1 MSWSPWVS
9 CLISAGL
16 YCAACNSA
24 PPVQVLG
31 ESTRLA
37 RGKPSP
43 NKSALFDGEVVR
55 LRGARGETLG
65 LQVRMSGAQ
74 ERLVQLELPAEA
86 ATVSGFSVAT
96 LQVEE
101 PSSSMYGT
109 SEGPGVYPDP
119 LTPVQKTIRT
129 VELAYYDVSIPQ
141 AAVPGRYLGQ
151 LRIDDQKIPVLLD
164 VSTARIDLNRNP
176 LVWVFYLPKEIARVH
191 GIPDIDGPELLALE
205 ESYHRLFR
213 AHGAF
218 LAADLLPERFAA
230 RRHLIKDVKYWPV
243 AVDETN
249 DQTITRDVQRWLA
262 LFEGSD
268 VTPFVIPVDEPRTE
282 GSKEHAKHIA
292 QVITR
297 AGGGRP
303 KFLCG
308 VTDVASS
315 LYENTMDIYLSPG
328 NFPRLAHEREG
339 NGERF
344 WTYNGR
350 PPSAGSMVLDTD
362 GIALRT
368 WGWIAER
375 YGVELWYA
383 WEGLYFS
390 DRYNRG
396 GPTDVMMDPITFDE
410 RSRDG
415 VDWGNG
421 DGVLAYPGPLPSLR
435 LKALRRGLQDR
446 LLLQELVAC
455 GGQQTASKIVH
466 KVIPSAL
473 GEAQR
478 EISWSVHED
487 DWEQARREVLDAIES
502 ECHDD
507 ELAR

>member
-9 CLISAGL
+9 CLISVCLCVSA
-16 YCAACNSA
+16 CSAA
-24 PPVQVLG
+24 PRVQVLG

-43 NKSALFDGEVVR
+43 NKSALFDGEIVH

-65 LQVRMSGAQ
+65 VQVRIADAQ
-74 ERLVQLELPAEA
+74 ERLVQLELPEGA

-101 PSSSMYGT
+101 PSSSMYGA
-109 SEGPGVYPDP
+109 SEGPGAYPDP
-119 LTPVQKTIRT
+119 LTPAQKTIRT
-129 VELAYYDVSIPQ
+129 VDLAYYDVSIPQ
-141 AAVPGRYLGQ
+141 SAIPGRYLGQ
-151 LRIDDQKIPVLLD
+151 LRIDDRKIVVLLE
-164 VSTARIDLNRNP
+164 VSRARIDLERDP

-191 GIPDIDGPELLALE
+191 GLADSDGPELLALE
-205 ESYHRLFR
+205 ESYHELFR

-218 LAADLLPERFAA
+218 LAADLLPDRFAA
-230 RRHLIKDVKYWPV
+230 RRHLIKGVRYWPV
-243 AVDETN
+243 AIDETN
-249 DQTITRDVQRWLA
+249 DQTITRDVKRWLE

-268 VTPFVIPVDEPRTE
+268 VTPFAIPIDEPQTAA
-282 GSKEHAKHIA
+282 SKQHAKHIA

-308 VTDVASS
+308 VTDVASPV
-315 LYENTMDIYLSPG
+315 YENTMDIYLSPR
-328 NFPRLAHEREG
+328 NFPRIAQERKG
-339 NGERF
+339 SGERF

-368 WGWIAER
+368 WGWLAER

-390 DRYNRG
+390 DRYNHG
-396 GPTDVMMDPITFDE
+396 GPTDVMVDPITFDE
-410 RSRDG
+410 RSRNG

-446 LLLQELVAC
+446 LLLRKLVAC
-455 GGQQTASKIVH
+455 GGEEIANRIVR
-466 KVIPSAL
+466 KVVPNGL
-473 GEAQR
+473 GEAQH
-478 EISWSVHED
+478 ESSWSLQEN